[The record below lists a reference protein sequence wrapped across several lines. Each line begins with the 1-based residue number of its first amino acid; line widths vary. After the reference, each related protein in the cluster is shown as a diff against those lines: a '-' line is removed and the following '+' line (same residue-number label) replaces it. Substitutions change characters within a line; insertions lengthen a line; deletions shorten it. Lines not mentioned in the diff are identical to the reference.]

1 MARNFGDT
9 ISNLFTAMAVSE
21 SRKKQKEQSFQD
33 AIKLK
38 RAELELKQ
46 EFAITDPLKE
56 AQAKFFQQLLGE
68 EKTDIGTPIDLTRP
82 KLPVDGGFAT
92 EKTITI
98 EQDGRFLNIPTI
110 INGKQVSQQ
119 EAIEHANRTGENVG
133 AFNTQQEAVNAARR
147 RSQEIGKLR
156 GQPEIV
162 PVDKGST
169 FGGLPPG
176 TTFSAGGFNIPIV
189 PKKSAAQEKREVEAA
204 ELSQGLEGL
213 LTSFNRATAEAEKGG
228 TPLVGERGPLGRIGG
243 FLLGKKASI
252 GASPAVK
259 VFVDQRKAFATT
271 VAKAAGEVRP
281 TDVDIERFVATLP
294 DPTTKTAEENA
305 LLVQDIKAKVQQGA
319 KRWWEE
325 ASSKSEKT
333 TSLTTSVTPSGVSFT
348 FKRKE

>member
-56 AQAKFFQQLLGE
+56 AQAKFFQQLLGDE
-68 EKTDIGTPIDLTRP
+68 TKPITPQTTSQL
-82 KLPVDGGFAT
+82 LPQPDGVEPIKPAS
-92 EKTITI
+92 
-98 EQDGRFLNIPTI
+98 P
-110 INGKQVSQQ
+110 VSQ
-119 EAIEHANRTGENVG
+119 
-133 AFNTQQEAVNAARR
+133 
-147 RSQEIGKLR
+147 
-156 GQPEIV
+156 
-162 PVDKGST
+162 
-169 FGGLPPG
+169 LPPG

-189 PKKSAAQEKREVEAA
+189 PKKSAAQEKREVEAS

-213 LTSFNRATAEAEKGG
+213 LNSFNRATSEATRGG

-325 ASSKSEKT
+325 ASSKPEKT

-348 FKRKE
+348 FKRKGQ